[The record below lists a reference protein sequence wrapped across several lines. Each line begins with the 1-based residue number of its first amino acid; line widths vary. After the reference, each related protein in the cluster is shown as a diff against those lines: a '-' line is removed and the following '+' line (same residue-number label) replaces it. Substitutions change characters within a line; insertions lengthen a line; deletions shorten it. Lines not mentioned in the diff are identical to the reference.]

1 MANADHRYPP
11 EDGGGMKKYIACKAL
26 PVYECAMLFGGRD
39 GFQRANRTLWMLVLT
54 ATKLKILPQ
63 GE

>member
-1 MANADHRYPP
+1 MANVDHSNPP
-11 EDGGGMKKYIACKAL
+11 EDGSGMRKYIACKAL

-39 GFQRANRTLWMLVLT
+39 GFQQANRALWMLVLT

-63 GE
+63 NK